1 MKNITYIFGGGR
13 LEKIND
19 QHNFAKDF
27 YYGFHLLKNSK
38 KYDTKILE
46 IYPFTKSKTKF
57 LKVLQKVDLL
67 LTRLIFLQFHFHEI
81 YIKENLRRIKNSDV
95 LIFSNDRLA
104 FSFFPILK
112 FNKNIKSIVF
122 VMGLLKKH
130 ENLKIYQKIL
140 RPIFLSLFIKTVDK
154 FIFLGKSEYEF
165 ALKRYPQHKEKFI
178 FISFAVD
185 YSFWNLSKKEN
196 EKINNQVLF
205 IGNDGNRNYE
215 FIKELPKYLPEFNFI
230 IISDQIK
237 DYEQQ
242 KNVNFVAGNWSKGY
256 MSDKELGKYY
266 NESFL
271 TILPIKNTIQPSG
284 QSVALQ
290 SMATGTPVLISKFDG
305 FWEKDIFINDK
316 NIFFIEDFNYE
327 EWANLI
333 KKLNKS
339 PQLIDKVSLSG
350 SNLIK
355 KSYNLEIF
363 VTKIEK
369 LIEKIT

>member
-1 MKNITYIFGGGR
+1 MKKITYIFGGGR

-19 QHNFAKDF
+19 QDSFAKDF
-27 YYGFHLLKNSK
+27 YYGFHLLNNNK

-46 IYPFTKSKTKF
+46 IYPFTKSKTKY
-57 LKVLQKVDLL
+57 LSILQKIDIL
-67 LTRLIFLQFHFHEI
+67 LTKLIFLQFHFHEI
-81 YIKENLRRIKNSDV
+81 YIKENLKRIKNSDL

-122 VMGLLKKH
+122 VMGLLKEH

-140 RPIFLSLFIKTVDK
+140 RPFFLSIFIKTVDK

-165 ALKRYPQHKEKFI
+165 ALKKYPQYEEKFI

-185 YSFWNLSKKEN
+185 YNFWNLNKKKT
-196 EKINNQVLF
+196 EKINNQILF
-205 IGNDGNRNYE
+205 IGNDGNRNYD
-215 FIKELPKYLPEFNFI
+215 FIKELPKFLPEFNFI

-237 DYEQQ
+237 DYKEQ

-256 MSDKELGKYY
+256 MSDKELSKFYSQ
-266 NESFL
+266 SFL

-316 NIFFIEDFNYE
+316 NIFFIEHFKYDD
-327 EWANLI
+327 WAKLI
-333 KKLNKS
+333 RILNKN
-339 PQLIDKVSLSG
+339 PQLIEKVSLNG
-350 SNLIK
+350 KDLIK
-355 KSYNLEIF
+355 NKYNLETF

-369 LIEKIT
+369 LIETIT

>member
-1 MKNITYIFGGGR
+1 MKKITYIFGGGR

-19 QHNFAKDF
+19 QDSFAKDF
-27 YYGFHLLKNSK
+27 YYGFHLLNNNK

-46 IYPFTKSKTKF
+46 IYPFTKSKTKY
-57 LKVLQKVDLL
+57 LSILQKIDIL
-67 LTRLIFLQFHFHEI
+67 LTKLIFLQFHFHEI
-81 YIKENLRRIKNSDV
+81 YIKENFKRIKNSDV

-112 FNKNIKSIVF
+112 FNKNIKSMVF
-122 VMGLLKKH
+122 VMGLLKEH

-140 RPIFLSLFIKTVDK
+140 RPIFLSIFIKTVDK

-165 ALKRYPQHKEKFI
+165 ALKKYPQYEEKFI
-178 FISFAVD
+178 FLSFAVD
-185 YSFWNLSKKEN
+185 YNFWTLNKKKT
-196 EKINNQVLF
+196 EKINNQILF

-215 FIKELPKYLPEFNFI
+215 FIKELPKFLPEFNFI

-237 DYEQQ
+237 DYEEQ

-256 MSDKELGKYY
+256 MNDKELSKFYSQ
-266 NESFL
+266 SFL

-305 FWEKDIFINDK
+305 FWEKDIFINDES
-316 NIFFIEDFNYE
+316 IFFIEHFKYDD
-327 EWANLI
+327 WAKLI
-333 KKLNKS
+333 RKLNKN
-339 PQLIDKVSLSG
+339 PQLIEKVSLNG
-350 SNLIK
+350 IDLIK
-355 KSYNLEIF
+355 NKYNLEIF

-369 LIEKIT
+369 LIETIT